1 MISYRNLEEF
11 DDLFS
16 RSLKSMGGK
25 IQDVPFPMESD
36 RIDILYNHNSYGYRC
51 EEFNGQEV
59 LILGCSYTRGDGLP
73 LDLTWPYM
81 IANKMNKPYIN
92 LAKGGDGMQAQV
104 FKAFQFF
111 REFYNPKY
119 IFGLFPLTRLEMPY
133 VKDIF
138 AVDKNPKITDI
149 DGKYI
154 QNVFI
159 SNTKIEKFSKLPHSI
174 DEVLPEEA
182 AIFYNLMFIKM
193 LDQYCK
199 SNNIKFLWTVYND
212 LEYKGDN
219 SQLLFK
225 MNLDSY
231 FVDPSLNWSDKPIK
245 HDSCHLD
252 LSNHKLFYYA
262 ADSSEHE
269 LDLSNRPNKIYSS
282 AHLTGHWG
290 FHKHIHLADTIYN
303 LL

>member
-1 MISYRNLEEF
+1 MSSRNIEEF
-11 DDLFS
+11 NDIFS

-36 RIDILYNHNSYGYRC
+36 RIEVLYNHNSYGYRC

-59 LILGCSYTRGDGLP
+59 LMLGCSYTRGDGLP
-73 LDLTWPYM
+73 LDVTWPYM
-81 IANKMNKPYIN
+81 LANKMNKPYIN

-119 IFGLFPLTRLEMPY
+119 VFGLFPLTRLEMPY

-138 AVDKNPKITDI
+138 AVDKNPKVVDVN
-149 DGKYI
+149 GKYI

-182 AIFYNLMFIKM
+182 AIFYNLMFINM

-212 LEYKGDN
+212 LEYKGNN
-219 SQLLFK
+219 SELLHK
-225 MNLDSY
+225 VKLDSY
-231 FVDPSLNWSDKPIK
+231 FIEPSLNWSDFPLE

-252 LSNHKLFYYA
+252 HSNNHFFYYA
-262 ADSSEHE
+262 ADSSEQPIN
-269 LDLSNRPNKIYSS
+269 LSGQYLKNYNNISGY
-282 AHLTGHWG
+282 GHWG